1 MKIGIA
7 NDHRGYNLKNELVK
21 YLKSRG
27 YEVIDYG
34 SDTVY
39 SVDYPDFA
47 FKVGE
52 KVSSKEADFGI
63 LICKS
68 GIGMSIAA
76 NKVKGVRCALLDNV
90 KNATLSHM
98 HNNANVI
105 ALGSNDVSIRKAYQ
119 IIKAYD
125 DATFET
131 RHQKRIDKIT
141 QYENK

>member
-1 MKIGIA
+1 MKKIAIGC
-7 NDHRGYNLKNELVK
+7 DHGGVDLKNK
-21 YLKSRG
+21 IIKHFKNQFSFIDCGTNG
-27 YEVIDYG
+27 YD
-34 SDTVY
+34 SC
-39 SVDYPDFA
+39 DYPDFA

-119 IIKAYD
+119 IINAYNN
-125 DATFET
+125 ATFET

>member
-1 MKIGIA
+1 MKKIAIGC
-7 NDHRGYNLKNELVK
+7 DHGGVDLKNKIVK
-21 YLKSRG
+21 HFKKQFSFIDCGTNG
-27 YEVIDYG
+27 YD
-34 SDTVY
+34 SC
-39 SVDYPDFA
+39 DYPDFA